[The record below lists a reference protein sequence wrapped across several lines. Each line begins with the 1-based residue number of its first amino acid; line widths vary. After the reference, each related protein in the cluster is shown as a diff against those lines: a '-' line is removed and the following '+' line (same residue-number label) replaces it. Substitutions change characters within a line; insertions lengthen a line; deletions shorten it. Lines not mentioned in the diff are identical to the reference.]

1 MNLLYL
7 FLDNYTLARAKAK
20 KAEYTSELSTNDS
33 SSQVE
38 SNMRSS
44 NGKKILKKQK
54 QTEVNRVIWSPK
66 SIDNS
71 CKLYFLLIKCIFFY
85 SFIYFL
91 F

>member
-1 MNLLYL
+1 L

-33 SSQVE
+33 SSRVE
-38 SNMRSS
+38 SNISS
-44 NGKKILKKQK
+44 KGKKILKKQK
-54 QTEVNRVIWSPK
+54 QTEVNRVMWSPK